1 MIDDQLS
8 GNVFIFPRNPIG
20 QLCLGGPGYISRTV
34 NVDPE
39 PVRRIDTNYN
49 NIIEHFF
56 ER

>member
-1 MIDDQLS
+1 MVIMIDDQLS

-49 NIIEHFF
+49 A
-56 ER
+56 